1 MKNAPKCHAEPF
13 ASLMAGSSLVI
24 LSAAKNPFHSA
35 LRVDFAKHL
44 ALHRNQQ
51 HRFFAEFTPSRQ
63 SEILRFAQ
71 NDSEG
76 LRMTA

>member
-1 MKNAPKCHAEPF
+1 MLSPF

-24 LSAAKNPFHSA
+24 LIRQPTEKNPFHSA

-51 HRFFAEFTPSRQ
+51 HRFFAEFTLSGTAEMLRGVYPEQAERDSSLR
-63 SEILRFAQ
+63 SE
-71 NDSEG
+71 
-76 LRMTA
+76 

>member
-35 LRVDFAKHL
+35 LRVDFAKQL
-44 ALHRNQQ
+44 APL
-51 HRFFAEFTPSRQ
+51 
-63 SEILRFAQ
+63 
-71 NDSEG
+71 
-76 LRMTA
+76 